1 MMNVVIDRRLELLS
15 SERCWTWN
23 LEGRRLDA
31 RDQELTLQQSLMI
44 QEVPKLNPFKNY
56 YVLHFIFTV
65 QILVLLF
72 FFELFRLHVSTSFVL
87 LCLCHDLS
95 IMNDSWLGVHCLFN
109 FFATMH
115 NAHCVNWDLWL
126 INVSVWR
133 KLHHQLGVWS
143 LNYHCYDSHG
153 VGELL
158 TIDFL
163 VLNHKMFLNWS
174 LVH

>member
-44 QEVPKLNPFKNY
+44 QKVPKLNPFKNY

-72 FFELFRLHVSTSFVL
+72 FFLNCLDSMFQPLLF
-87 LCLCHDLS
+87 C
-95 IMNDSWLGVHCLFN
+95 
-109 FFATMH
+109 
-115 NAHCVNWDLWL
+115 
-126 INVSVWR
+126 
-133 KLHHQLGVWS
+133 
-143 LNYHCYDSHG
+143 
-153 VGELL
+153 
-158 TIDFL
+158 
-163 VLNHKMFLNWS
+163 
-174 LVH
+174 